1 MLKTAIDDAIDEW
14 FADWETPEAPE
25 YEDRGVI
32 GRAIDV
38 INLVRSMDKLVG
50 DADALVRNVETALKG
65 EFDRGVYAGYEA
77 CADMVRDVCAS
88 TLEGGEGR

>member
-1 MLKTAIDDAIDEW
+1 MLKTDLLDAIDEW

-25 YEDRGVI
+25 YEDDGSLR
-32 GRAIDV
+32 RAIAV
-38 INLVRSMDKLVG
+38 VNLVRCMDSVIG

-88 TLEGGEGR
+88 TPEGGEGR